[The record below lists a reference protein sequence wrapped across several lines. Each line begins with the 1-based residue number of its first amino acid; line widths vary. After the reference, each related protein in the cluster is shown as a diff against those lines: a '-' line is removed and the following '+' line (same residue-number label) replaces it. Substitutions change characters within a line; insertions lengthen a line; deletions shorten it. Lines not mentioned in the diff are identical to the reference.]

1 MIRLRRVRQ
10 DVAGQSMMEF
20 AIVMP
25 ILVIV
30 AMGVVDLG
38 NALLNQHIVTKLTRE
53 GSNLISRDVD
63 LIDAATA
70 LRTMA
75 SGPVDFDN
83 GSTVIFSV
91 LKRGGTTGT
100 PNYNRLILYRRYTVG
115 TLPATST
122 IATAGSGS
130 FGGPPNFEAANSDH
144 DTRLRVTNLP
154 ADLVATPGGLL
165 YVTEIF
171 TRHQTLT
178 PLDRFGITLPQ
189 RLYSIAY
196 F

>member
-1 MIRLRRVRQ
+1 LIRSRNRRR
-10 DVAGQSMMEF
+10 DDSGQSMMEF
-20 AIVMP
+20 ALVMP

-30 AMGVVDLG
+30 ALGVVDVG

-53 GSNLISRDVD
+53 GSNLISRDTD

-70 LRTMA
+70 LRMMA
-75 SGPVDFDN
+75 SGPVDFNN

-91 LKRGGTTGT
+91 LKRGATTGT
-100 PNYNRLILYRRYTVG
+100 PNYDRLILYQRYTMG
-115 TLPATST
+115 TLAATSAIST
-122 IATAGSGS
+122 GGGS

-154 ADLVATPGGLL
+154 SNLVAVPGGML

-178 PLDRFGITLPQ
+178 PLTRFGINLPQ